1 MIKTI
6 SYWSVKGGLEGTR
19 PIHEA
24 LADAK
29 AAGFAGL
36 ELAIGATGVLTPQ
49 TDQATC
55 HKYREEAD
63 RQGVIVQTL
72 ANGMTWGGS
81 PTDLDESVRKKA
93 VADAKA
99 SLQRAAWLG
108 CQAMLWVP
116 GAVRIPWEP
125 QYGPVPYDQA
135 MKWARQ
141 AARELA
147 ETAEK
152 VNVDLCVENVWN
164 GMMYSPL
171 EFSAFI
177 DEIGSPRVGA
187 YFDVG
192 NMMAMHQHPPH
203 WIKIL
208 GRRIRRIHIKDFDP
222 SKPGMTGFVDLLAGG
237 VPWAQVMQELRAL
250 HYDKTI
256 VAEMMPHDPTLLQ
269 RTSAA
274 MDKILAM

>member
-6 SYWSVKGGLEGTR
+6 SYWSVQGGLEGTR
-19 PIHEA
+19 AVNEA

-29 AAGFAGL
+29 SAGFAGL
-36 ELAIGATGVLTPQ
+36 ELAIGASGVLTPQ

-55 HKYREEAD
+55 QRYRQEAD

-81 PTDLDESVRKKA
+81 PTDPDESVRKKA

-108 CQAMLWVP
+108 CQAMLFVP
-116 GAVRIPWEP
+116 GAVKIPWEP
-125 QYGPVPYDQA
+125 KYGPVRYDLA
-135 MKWARQ
+135 YKWAFE
-141 AARELA
+141 ATRELA
-147 ETAEK
+147 HTAEQ

-164 GMMYSPL
+164 GLMYSPMEL
-171 EFSAFI
+171 AKFI
-177 DEIGSPRVGA
+177 DDIGSKRVGV

-192 NMMAMHQHPPH
+192 NMMGLHQHPPD

-208 GRRIRRIHIKDFDP
+208 GHRIKRIHIKDYDF
-222 SKPGMTGFVDLLAGG
+222 SKPGMAGFVDLLAGN
-237 VPWAQVMQELRAL
+237 VPWAQVMKELRAL
-250 HYDKTI
+250 NYDKTI
-256 VAEMMPHDPTLLQ
+256 VAEMMPYDPTLLQ